1 MKITKQRKK
10 IFVETYRRC
19 QVNFVNDLTEWGEAL
34 LQVFIQITMTKK
46 EILQKIAD
54 CFDKEK
60 GNKARNSMGVSE
72 SFYNPYYLT
81 GKCFSTEE
89 LSAMSELELNNLIKL
104 ADYASDAFY

>member
-1 MKITKQRKK
+1 
-10 IFVETYRRC
+10 
-19 QVNFVNDLTEWGEAL
+19 L
-34 LQVFIQITMTKK
+34 LCAVFIQITMTKE

-60 GNKARNSMGVSE
+60 NNKARNSMGVSE

-81 GKCFSTEE
+81 GKCFTTEE
-89 LSAMSELELNNLIKL
+89 LSQMSESELNNLIKL

>member
-1 MKITKQRKK
+1 
-10 IFVETYRRC
+10 
-19 QVNFVNDLTEWGEAL
+19 
-34 LQVFIQITMTKK
+34 MTKE

-60 GNKARNSMGVSE
+60 TNKARNSMGVSE

-81 GKCFSTEE
+81 GKCFTTEE
-89 LSAMSELELNNLIKL
+89 LTVMSETELNNLIKL

>member
-1 MKITKQRKK
+1 
-10 IFVETYRRC
+10 
-19 QVNFVNDLTEWGEAL
+19 
-34 LQVFIQITMTKK
+34 MTKE

-60 GNKARNSMGVSE
+60 NNKARNSMGVSE

-81 GKCFSTEE
+81 GKCFTYEE
-89 LSAMSELELNNLIKL
+89 LAAMSGVELNNLIKL

>member
-1 MKITKQRKK
+1 
-10 IFVETYRRC
+10 
-19 QVNFVNDLTEWGEAL
+19 
-34 LQVFIQITMTKK
+34 MTKE

-60 GNKARNSMGVSE
+60 SNKARNSMGVSE

-81 GKCFSTEE
+81 GNCFTTEE
-89 LSAMSELELNNLIKL
+89 LVAMSETELNNLIKL